1 MAERDVLTE
10 LAGLADELGPALVPP
25 GHDELLESI
34 AETARSL
41 FGAAACSIALLD
53 DPDAEEPKLTF
64 QVAVGRG
71 AEAVLDIAIPATEG
85 IAGFVLHSGQPLVVD
100 DVRADP
106 RFAGGIAGDTGYVPT
121 TIVASPLETDR
132 GTIGVLEVLDPD
144 GSSIATSRGMELLG
158 HFATLAAL
166 SLESAERVPVARTD
180 DVHGGRR
187 RGRGRGARPGRGAPR
202 KPRAASGRP
211 IATWPSSRRS
221 SSSSGGS
228 GPSEREAATKVLLP
242 FLRYVTAEKG
252 STT

>member
-1 MAERDVLTE
+1 MVERDVLAE

-53 DPDAEEPKLTF
+53 DPDAEVPKLTF

-166 SLESAERVPVARTD
+166 SLESANAFQSLGRTLFTVAAEATDERAPDLAEALRHAT
-180 DVHGGRR
+180 RR
-187 RGRGRGARPGRGAPR
+187 ER
-202 KPRAASGRP
+202 KADRDLAELAAVFVEL
-211 IATWPSSRRS
+211 RRL
-221 SSSSGGS
+221 
-228 GPSEREAATKVLLP
+228 GPTERETATKVLLP
-242 FLRYVTAEKG
+242 FLRYVSAEKG
-252 STT
+252 STK